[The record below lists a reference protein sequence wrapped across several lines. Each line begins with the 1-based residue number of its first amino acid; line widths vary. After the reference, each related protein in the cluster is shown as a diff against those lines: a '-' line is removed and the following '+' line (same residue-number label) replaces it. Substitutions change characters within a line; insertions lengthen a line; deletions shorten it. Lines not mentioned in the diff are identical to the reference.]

1 MNEEKF
7 SALVDRLEDYARE
20 HPTQYKIRV
29 GLLAAAGYAYIFTV
43 VAILLLIVVT
53 VAIYL
58 RFNWLVIKI
67 LWIPL
72 VLVGVALRSLWV
84 SIPEPEGLQLKQ
96 EDAPALFDLVREVE
110 AAVQAPHVHCILLTD
125 EFNAGVVQI
134 PRLGFFGWQKNYLEV
149 GLPLMQALS
158 AEEFRAVI
166 AHEMGHLSGAHSRFT
181 GWIYRVRQTWVQ
193 IVTRLQ
199 QEGRYGSFIFERFL
213 NWYAPFF
220 NAYSFVLARRQEY
233 EADAQAVELA
243 GREHAASALINLE
256 LKGRFVSEDF
266 WPNFYR
272 TADTESEPPAD
283 VFTRFVSAMKREL
296 PRDVARKWFLQGLA
310 IQTGHEDTHPS
321 LADRLKAMGYQVS
334 SAKDAEHSQQLLSST
349 ESDGK
354 NAAQYYLG
362 PVADSFTSSRDR
374 WWREQVGQIWRE
386 RFRYVQETQK
396 TLEKLQ
402 EKEQTGR
409 LTSEEQWELL
419 RCLAEIQGAE
429 ATLPRL
435 REMLN
440 ADPNHARANFA
451 LGQILLDKDD
461 EAGIQ
466 YIERAMSLDKETIL
480 PGCETIY
487 LFMKGHGRD
496 DEAEQY
502 RLRVI
507 EHFKTIRAAEMN

>member
-29 GLLAAAGYAYIFTV
+29 GLLAAAGYAYIFAV
-43 VAILLLIVVT
+43 VVILLLLVVT
-53 VAIYL
+53 VLVYV
-58 RFNWLVIKI
+58 RFNGLVIKL

-72 VLVGVALRSLWV
+72 VLVGVAVRSLWV
-84 SIPEPEGLQLKQ
+84 KFPEPDGLQLKH
-96 EDAPALFDLVREVE
+96 EDAPALFDLVKEVE
-110 AAVQAPHVHCILLTD
+110 TAIQAPPVHLILLTD

-134 PRLGFFGWQKNYLEV
+134 PRLGFFGWYKNYLLV

-158 AEEFRAVI
+158 AEEFRAVL

-181 GWIYRVRQTWVQ
+181 GWIYRVRETWIQ

-199 QEGRYGSFIFERFL
+199 AEGRHGSFIFERFL

-233 EADAQAVELA
+233 EADARSVELA

-256 LKGRFVSEDF
+256 LKGRFLSEDF
-266 WPNFYR
+266 WPNFYK
-272 TADTESEPPAD
+272 TADSQSEPPAD
-283 VFTRFVSAMKREL
+283 VFTRFVSAMKQEL

-310 IQTGHEDTHPS
+310 IQTGYEDTHPS
-321 LADRLKAMGYQVS
+321 LADRLKAMGYQVT
-334 SAKDAEHSQQLLSST
+334 SANDAESRELLSST
-349 ESDGK
+349 GAGR
-354 NAAQYYLG
+354 NAAQFYLG
-362 PVADSFTSSRDR
+362 PVTESFTSSRNR
-374 WWREQVGQIWRE
+374 WWYEQVMQVWRE
-386 RFRYVQETQK
+386 RFRHVQETQK
-396 TLEKLQ
+396 TLGKLQ
-402 EKEQTGR
+402 EKERAGH
-409 LTSEEQWELL
+409 LTTEEQWELL
-419 RCLAEIQGAE
+419 RCLADTQGAE

-435 REMLN
+435 RGLLD
-440 ADPNHARANFA
+440 ADPNHVRANFA

-461 EAGIQ
+461 ETGVE
-466 YIERAMSLDKETIL
+466 YIERAMTLDKETIL
-480 PGCETIY
+480 PGCESIY
-487 LFMKGHGRD
+487 LFLKGRGRD

-502 RLRVI
+502 RLRLV